1 VLISEDSSRGA
12 AHVTSAIRHL
22 GVPVGLTSEW
32 TKLLLPSLINVG
44 GLIVVAISWYRV
56 RQANKRRELRV
67 QYLFS
72 AFVAFVRAAAVPLFE
87 QRKELKEVEPDLQT
101 AVASIQAFGTAE
113 LNALVR
119 VWADKRIELDTL
131 VESLR
136 KELRSELGLPPITGP
151 LTWIRIEQPRSE
163 Q

>member
-1 VLISEDSSRGA
+1 LSLDAKEPE
-12 AHVTSAIRHL
+12 AHVTPAIRHW
-22 GVPVGLTSEW
+22 GVPVGLLSEW

-44 GLIVVAISWYRV
+44 GLIVVAIGWYRV
-56 RQANKRRELRV
+56 HQANKRREQRV

-87 QRKELKEVEPDLQT
+87 QRKEFKEVEPDLQT

-119 VWADKRIELDTL
+119 VWADKRIELDAL
-131 VESLR
+131 VDSLR
-136 KELRSELGLPPITGP
+136 KELRGELGLPPITGP
-151 LTWIRIEQPRSE
+151 ITWIRIEQPAPNDS
-163 Q
+163 